1 MTKTQCAHSSHSSRC
16 HIEWQVIVRCCI
28 YRSLTL
34 NNSLIS
40 RFSQDTTYIQVKDRK
55 RAKGLTSYITKLMSC
70 LAVKPGI
77 WLFTLSNHLCP
88 THRTL
93 SMEFWRTLSELHVNI
108 RSNVTDQANTNLLIW
123 YFAPLI
129 RCEKLQEPNSK
140 LKLTEGFFKLPTIL
154 LLHLKIACQ
163 VFKSLIRSAAAAW
176 CSSLSPQ
183 VPPFDLNNGPS
194 SNSWCVTGHANVR
207 RCCAIGNP
215 SLPCDGQMH

>member
-28 YRSLTL
+28 YRSLML

-40 RFSQDTTYIQVKDRK
+40 RVSQDTTHIQVKDRK
-55 RAKGLTSYITKLMSC
+55 GAKGLTSYITELMSC

-77 WLFTLSNHLCP
+77 WLFTLSNHLCS

-93 SMEFWRTLSELHVNI
+93 TMEFWRTLSELHVNI

-129 RCEKLQEPNSK
+129 RCEKLKEPNSESNSPKDSSSSPLFYCYTSK
-140 LKLTEGFFKLPTIL
+140 LLAKSSSPWLDL
-154 LLHLKIACQ
+154 LLLPGVQACLRKCLPLTSTMGLLPILGVLLDMQ
-163 VFKSLIRSAAAAW
+163 MWDAAV
-176 CSSLSPQ
+176 L
-183 VPPFDLNNGPS
+183 
-194 SNSWCVTGHANVR
+194 
-207 RCCAIGNP
+207 
-215 SLPCDGQMH
+215 